1 MTSTI
6 SIPADCVDLELL
18 IEALERELD
27 DAENA
32 IIDAEQTGDLT
43 ETEFAELTAREE
55 ALGRLIDRLK
65 ESQQYLARVT
75 KRRGA

>member
-18 IEALERELD
+18 IEALERELE

-43 ETEFAELTAREE
+43 ETECAELMAREE